1 MLPLGVVAPAALLA
15 LLITSGTTSTPGP
28 PMLPA
33 SFGHVQV
40 DVADLAV
47 ARAEGEAALIAA
59 RTVLKL
65 ADVRFDIV
73 EAQAT
78 PRRFGERSPQGV
90 LIYVWPFRRS
100 PDGRSP
106 PPPAYLLR
114 HEIGHDLFIRYLVPS
129 AGSDQY
135 GGDAP
140 DWLDEMAAVAFE
152 GEPLRSL
159 RRQSVVH
166 LALAG
171 ELISLRRF
179 LTMVHPEFAARSIPD
194 TGGRLTSFEP
204 ASDETESFYA
214 MAAALYEFLAAR
226 TANAAIVAELA
237 GVVRRGERLESWLL
251 TRTGH
256 ADTGSGIEALEADFR
271 NWIASDPR
279 YGAACGK
286 QGIRTEATCSN

>member
-1 MLPLGVVAPAALLA
+1 MLPLGVVVPAALLA
-15 LLITSGTTSTPGP
+15 LHINSGTTSAPGP
-28 PMLPA
+28 PVLAA

-40 DVADLAV
+40 DAADLAA

-78 PRRFGERSPQGV
+78 ARRFGECSPQGV
-90 LIYVWPFRRS
+90 PIYVWPFRRS

-114 HEIGHDLFIRYLVPS
+114 HEIGHHLFIRYLVPS
-129 AGSDQY
+129 TRSNQY

-152 GEPLRSL
+152 GEPLLSL

-166 LALAG
+166 AAQHGKLFP
-171 ELISLRRF
+171 LRRF
-179 LTMVHPEFAARSIPD
+179 LTMVHPEFAARSIPE
-194 TGGRLTSFEP
+194 TGGRLAAFSP
-204 ASDETESFYA
+204 ASSETASFYA
-214 MAAALYEFLAAR
+214 MAAAFYDFLVAR
-226 TANAAIVAELA
+226 TGDAAIVAALGA
-237 GVVRRGERLESWLL
+237 AARNGERLEAWLL
-251 TRTGH
+251 ARTGH
-256 ADTGSGIEALEADFR
+256 ADLDALDADYR
-271 NWIASDPR
+271 AWIASSAR
-279 YGAACGK
+279 YGAADG
-286 QGIRTEATCSN
+286 QRADHAGASRPR